1 MKKYSIDE
9 ISNYTSE
16 YNITHFK
23 KVNFFGSA
31 KVGKKTLIAYIKH
44 FSNKEIDFDIQKLEE
59 NEEEVNIKP
68 EENTHLVED
77 VKRISIKYYDTRK
90 LDINL
95 YITNTDNT
103 ELITNNLDILLS
115 NSECIICMIDIT
127 STNSFTQISELMPKI
142 YQIMKSNLE
151 YGEVPMFF
159 LSNKVDL
166 ESNREVSGFE
176 IKELI
181 DHYEGINNYE
191 ISLKLEKN
199 ASDDIINEFIIK
211 LCNTISEQ
219 ERKYT
224 FKHDSLN
231 LVKICEPM
239 KIVKESKI
247 IKFVEN
253 SINLLL
259 LGSQSVGKTSFAQ
272 RLFSNQFKE
281 ETLST
286 LGIDIESTVVELYGC
301 LVKVELW
308 DTVGQER
315 LRSLPQKYYSKGDGF
330 FLLFDVNDKRT
341 FEDITGWIKDI
352 RKARGSTNEQ
362 DFEKKSDDEVL
373 VLIGNKIDK
382 IGQREVTKEE
392 ALALANKYNVKY
404 YETSCK
410 QGINLYEILCDII
423 FQASSNNRREST
435 RVVMLQ
441 RENQA
446 KASNNPKKKCC

>member
-103 ELITNNLDILLS
+103 ELITNNLDTLLS

-127 STNSFTQISELMPKI
+127 STNSFTQISELIPKI

>member
-103 ELITNNLDILLS
+103 ELITNNLDTLLS
-115 NSECIICMIDIT
+115 NSECIIYMIDIT
-127 STNSFTQISELMPKI
+127 STNSFTQISELIPKI